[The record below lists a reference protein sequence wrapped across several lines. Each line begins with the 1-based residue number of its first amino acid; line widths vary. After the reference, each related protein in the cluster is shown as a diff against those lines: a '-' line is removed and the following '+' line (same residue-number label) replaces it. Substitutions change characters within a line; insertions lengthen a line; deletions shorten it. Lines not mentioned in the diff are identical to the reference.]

1 MVDKPD
7 TEILPG
13 WSHIPDVPISVS
25 PFFSWP
31 PNPVRMVR
39 WITARWLALTES
51 VILLAGGDDFLDVVS
66 TISGRNQYICIW
78 VDRTN
83 MDTQHSV
90 ISVGCRWI
98 TLVLFYEKKTR

>member
-13 WSHIPDVPISVS
+13 WSHIPDVPISIS

-51 VILLAGGDDFLDVVS
+51 P
-66 TISGRNQYICIW
+66 GRNQYICIW